1 MLECSFTGNI
11 HLNIEGWLLLLLHVL
26 LHDTGMIIISYSMF
40 VLAGI
45 TIPYCPRLSKLHS
58 TSPILVWTYSLK
70 EQRLYLMELGISEP
84 SCFNVYSDAEPSLF
98 SYSLWDH
105 FQDTHSLWIT
115 STNSQSIP
123 TGPCT
128 SRLEHALTS
137 KFLFMTFVFF
147 SRPLTSLLQNR
158 GTRPQQGAT
167 HKSGPT
173 PLWDD
178 TAIRSDSKG
187 HLDPPRW
194 KSIPP

>member
-11 HLNIEGWLLLLLHVL
+11 HLNVEGWLLLLLHVL

-84 SCFNVYSDAEPSLF
+84 SCFNLYSDAELSIIQLFTLRSLPR
-98 SYSLWDH
+98 YTLTVDCVIH
-105 FQDTHSLWIT
+105 L

-158 GTRPQQGAT
+158 GTRPQQGT
-167 HKSGPT
+167 IHKSGPT
-173 PLWDD
+173 PLW
-178 TAIRSDSKG
+178 
-187 HLDPPRW
+187 RW
-194 KSIPP
+194 HCHKKWF